1 MESFLQNPLI
11 SAYVA
16 PLVGFLAFV
25 IVGWFVAGI
34 VRRTIRSNLER
45 TEFDV
50 TLTRFVS
57 NLTYYV
63 ILIVALIAGLQK
75 FGVSTAS
82 FAAVLGAAGLAVG
95 LAFQGALSNFAAG
108 VMLVVFRPFTVG
120 DVIEAAGARGKVYAV
135 QLFTTEID
143 TPDNRR
149 ITLPN
154 SDVFSSK
161 IENVTY
167 HDTRRVDVAVGTD
180 YPADLGAT
188 RQVLVDAAESIDDRL
203 PDEDVVVYLDS
214 LGDSAIHWAVRVW
227 ATTDDYWAVRE
238 QLTREIKTRLDAA
251 DIGIPYPQ
259 MDVHVDS
266 VNGAGPASSDA
277 APSASSTRSA

>member
-1 MESFLQNPLI
+1 MESILQHPLVT
-11 SAYVA
+11 AYIQ

-25 IVGWFVAGI
+25 LVGWFVAGL
-34 VRRTIRSNLER
+34 VRRTIRRNLEK
-45 TEFDV
+45 TDFDV

-57 NLTYYV
+57 NLTYYI

-82 FAAVLGAAGLAVG
+82 FAAVLGAAGLAIG

-108 VMLVVFRPFTVG
+108 VMLVVFRPFKVG
-120 DVIEAAGARGKVYAV
+120 DVIEAGGARGKVYAV

-149 ITLPN
+149 ITIPN

-180 YPADLGAT
+180 YPADLEAT
-188 RQVLVDAAESIDDRL
+188 RQVLVEAAESIDGRL
-203 PDEDVVVYLDS
+203 EDKDVVVYLDS
-214 LGDSAIHWAVRVW
+214 LGDSAINWAVRVW
-227 ATTDDYWAVRE
+227 SKTEDYWDVRE
-238 QLTREIKTRLDAA
+238 ALTHEVKARLDDAE
-251 DIGIPYPQ
+251 IGIPYPQ

-266 VNGAGPASSDA
+266 LNGASDAPASE
-277 APSASSTRSA
+277 SASKTAA

>member
-1 MESFLQNPLI
+1 MESILQNPLI
-11 SAYVA
+11 QTYVQ

-25 IVGWFVAGI
+25 IVGWFVAGLA
-34 VRRTIRSNLER
+34 RRTIRRNLER
-45 TEFDV
+45 TDFDV

-57 NLTYYV
+57 NLTYYI

-108 VMLVVFRPFTVG
+108 VMLVVFRPFKVG
-120 DVIEAAGARGKVYAV
+120 DVIDAGGARGKVYAV

-167 HDTRRVDVAVGTD
+167 HDTRRVDVSVGTD
-180 YPADLGAT
+180 YPADLQAT
-188 RQVLVDAAESIDDRL
+188 RQVLVEAAESIDGRL
-203 PDEDVVVYLDS
+203 EDKDVVVYLDS
-214 LGDSAIHWAVRVW
+214 LGDSAINWAVRVW
-227 ATTDDYWAVRE
+227 SKTEDYWDVRE
-238 QLTREIKTRLDAA
+238 ALTHEVKARLDAA

-266 VNGAGPASSDA
+266 LDGTGDASTSTPASE
-277 APSASSTRSA
+277 STA